1 MSFVPGHISLTFS
14 VWPNADPLAM
24 GSIGMGVVLP
34 QGVHCAVVNEE
45 KNSDEN
51 IVIRKGETVEDPV
64 TLRAIELL
72 GFHNKGLTIYLRH
85 DLPIGS
91 GFGISGASALAA
103 CLELEKDLDLCI
115 KAAHQAEIEFK
126 TGLGDVIAIAT
137 SLKNH
142 IFPCIVI
149 RHEPGYGGKVDF
161 FPIKEKFLVCISG
174 LGRETS
180 EIISDKKWIEII
192 NSAALGIE
200 FNEVTIRSAI
210 KIGRSFTEKSGLINK
225 NISVIFDDTP
235 IGAVSTVAH
244 LGTSII
250 AISDDLPKL
259 SESLEKFGEIRNY

>member
-34 QGVHCAVVNEE
+34 QGVHCAVVKEE

-161 FPIKEKFLVCISG
+161 FPIKEKFLGCISG

-180 EIISDKKWIEII
+180 ENIADKTWIESIK
-192 NSAALGIE
+192 SATLGI
-200 FNEVTIRSAI
+200 S
-210 KIGRSFTEKSGLINK
+210 
-225 NISVIFDDTP
+225 
-235 IGAVSTVAH
+235 H
-244 LGTSII
+244 LYTSH
-250 AISDDLPKL
+250 AANNQLC
-259 SESLEKFGEIRNY
+259 